1 MSAARACPHCG
12 DQHPTGWHLRDAGDI
27 PAAVAITAGY
37 CPTLAHRRGAR

>member
-37 CPTLAHRRGAR
+37 YPTLAHRRGAR